1 MNVLPCTYRLVGYLY
16 FTYIN
21 PPGPRNGD
29 LKLPV
34 RRGVMSAVPNGH
46 EGEEHLGSEF
56 VAWLVEF
63 RGLQWRNSDRNWA

>member
-34 RRGVMSAVPNGH
+34 RRGVMSAVPNRH
-46 EGEEHLGSEF
+46 EGEEHLGR
-56 VAWLVEF
+56 VCRMA
-63 RGLQWRNSDRNWA
+63 RGIQPPMEKL